1 MAAVLQTVRIMR
13 VPAAQLTRRVRL
25 ATIRTVRLRQIRAAH
40 TINAAQRHSVLI
52 ILALRAAAIP
62 HRNSA
67 LTLRRRVLIQRRAA
81 HTRHRRTP
89 HQHLAADR
97 LAAVIPLVAGA
108 EVEAAQD
115 HTAAKWLRILVR
127 LQNKKAHCFKRAF
140 FICEFAWIFF
150 ICLKFF
156 LELRSLK
163 FHRWCG
169 VTLS

>member
-13 VPAAQLTRRVRL
+13 VRAAQLTRRVRL

-40 TINAAQRHSVLI
+40 TINVAQRHSVLI
-52 ILALRAAAIP
+52 ILALKAAAIP

-97 LAAVIPLVAGA
+97 LEAAFIPLVAGA
-108 EVEAAQD
+108 EVEVAQD

-127 LQNKKAHCFKRAF
+127 LQNKKAHCFKWAF
-140 FICEFAWIFF
+140 CFVN
-150 ICLKFF
+150 LPGYF
-156 LELRSLK
+156 L
-163 FHRWCG
+163 F
-169 VTLS
+169 V